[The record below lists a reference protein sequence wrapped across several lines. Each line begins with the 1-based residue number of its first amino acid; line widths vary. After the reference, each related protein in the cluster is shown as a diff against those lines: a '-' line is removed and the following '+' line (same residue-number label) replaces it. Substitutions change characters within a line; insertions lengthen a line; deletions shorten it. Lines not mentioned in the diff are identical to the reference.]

1 MINQIRQLTT
11 VQLYNLF
18 GFNEFRYSKDKKVKR
33 RWIGMSLIWAFLILM
48 LLSYVSALCIGL
60 STLGMAK
67 IIPEYLFVVISLVI
81 LFFSFF
87 KASSVIFQM
96 SNYEMLV
103 SLPVS
108 RVAIVVSRFF
118 TMYLSNLIM
127 SFLIMTP
134 AIILYGLFETPGIM
148 FYFYSVIGTLFL
160 PLLPMTLATA
170 IGAGITAVSSRM
182 KHKSLMNSLLTILFA
197 VGVIIFSSLSG
208 DRIEGLSEEVLKNY
222 ASFISTQI
230 RNIYPP
236 AAWFGQAAVNA
247 NIGYFLLLLITS
259 VGIFSVTIFILQRYF
274 TAICSALNATSAKN
288 NYTIRE
294 LKTASPVKA
303 LFYRELKRYFASSI
317 YVSNTLI
324 GYILMAVAA
333 VALFILGPEKLE
345 ATMNISGVVEKALP
359 IVIGAMGAIMPTTS
373 ASISMEGK
381 QWWIA
386 KTIPVKSKNIFDS
399 KIILNLTIAFPCYII
414 AVIFSILA
422 VKPNFMGG
430 VWIVLIPAVYI
441 LFSAVAGITV
451 NLALPVMKWDNE
463 TQVVKQSASGIVTM
477 LVSFISLLLPVI
489 ALFTL
494 KNVSVDLIMGATVII
509 LFATTALLYAKNN
522 RKQVLLIE

>member
-18 GFNEFRYSKDKKVKR
+18 GINEFRYSKDKKVKR
-33 RWIGMSLIWAFLILM
+33 RWIGMALIWVFLILM

-60 STLGMAK
+60 STLGMSR
-67 IIPEYLFVVISLVI
+67 IIPEYLYVVISLVI

-87 KASSVIFQM
+87 KAGSVIFQM
-96 SNYEMLV
+96 NNYEILV

-108 RVAIVVSRFF
+108 KAAIVVSRFF
-118 TMYLSNLIM
+118 TMYISNLIM

-134 AIILYGLFETPGIM
+134 AIILYGLFETPSIM
-148 FYFYSVIGTLFL
+148 FYIFSVIGTLFL

-182 KHKSLMNSLLTILFA
+182 KHKSLINALLTILFA
-197 VGVIIFSSLSG
+197 VGVILFSSLSG
-208 DRIEGLSEEVLKNY
+208 DKIEGLSEEVLKNY
-222 ASFISTQI
+222 ASLISTQI

-236 AAWFGQAAVNA
+236 AAWFGQAVVNSD
-247 NIGYFLLLLITS
+247 IGYFLLLLITS
-259 VGIFSVTIFILQRYF
+259 VVIFSVTFFILQRYF
-274 TAICSALNATSAKN
+274 TVICLALNASSAKN

-303 LFYRELKRYFASSI
+303 LFYRELKRYFASSV

-324 GYILMAVAA
+324 GYVLMALSA
-333 VALFILGPEKLE
+333 VALLIMGPEKLE
-345 ATMNISGVVEKALP
+345 AAMELPGVVEKALP
-359 IVIGAMGAIMPTTS
+359 IVIGAMGAIMPTTA
-373 ASISMEGK
+373 ASISMEGM

-399 KIILNLTIAFPCYII
+399 KILVNLTIAFPCYII
-414 AVIFSILA
+414 AVILSVLA
-422 VKPNFMGG
+422 VKPNFIGG

-441 LFSAVAGITV
+441 LFSAVAGVTV

-463 TQVVKQSASGIVTM
+463 TTVVKQSASGIVTM
-477 LVSFISLLLPVI
+477 LFSFISILFPVI

-494 KNVSVDLIMGATVII
+494 KNVSVNIIMGATVLI
-509 LFATTALLYAKNN
+509 LSVATALLYTRNN
-522 RKQVLLIE
+522 RKQILLIE